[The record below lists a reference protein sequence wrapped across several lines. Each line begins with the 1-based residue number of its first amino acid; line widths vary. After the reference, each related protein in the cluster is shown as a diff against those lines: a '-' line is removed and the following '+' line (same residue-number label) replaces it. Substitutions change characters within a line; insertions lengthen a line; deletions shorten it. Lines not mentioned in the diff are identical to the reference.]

1 MAFALVWDNEEEKL
15 YETGCD
21 HGVLYPKASTAST
34 ISSDGTSLDDKET
47 KYTGGV
53 VWNGLTSVSKSPS
66 GAEAN
71 DIYADNI
78 KYASLRSA
86 ETFGGTIEAYMYP
99 PEFAECDGSATVGT
113 GVYVGQQKRKPF
125 GFAFRSD
132 VGSAADGGIDVN
144 TNYKLHLIYNATAS
158 PSEQS
163 FSTINDSPEAITMS
177 WEITTLPE
185 AVGSITTGSGQSA
198 VTKTYLPTATIT
210 IDSSKLSETGLAK
223 LAALEQVLYGTP
235 AVMNGT
241 TVTTPAVPAMLP
253 MPKDVIELFTTT

>member
-1 MAFALVWDNEEEKL
+1 MANNATYALEWDKEEEKL
-15 YETGCD
+15 YETGCN

-34 ISSDGTSLDDKET
+34 ISSDGTYLDEKET

-125 GFAFRSD
+125 GFTFRSD

-144 TNYKLHLIYNATAS
+144 TDYKLHLIYNATAS

-177 WEITTLPE
+177 WELTTLPE
-185 AVGSITTGSGQSA
+185 AVGTVNNVA
-198 VTKTYLPTATIT
+198 YLPTATLT
-210 IDSSKLSETGLAK
+210 IDSSKLDSTGKQK

-235 AVMNGT
+235 NTAAQGETSN
-241 TVTTPAVPAMLP
+241 AIPAMLP
-253 MPKDVIELFTTT
+253 MPKDIIGLFTTT

>member
-1 MAFALVWDNEEEKL
+1 MAFALVWDKEEEKL

-34 ISSDGTSLDDKET
+34 ISSNGTPLDGKET

-144 TNYKLHLIYNATAS
+144 TKYKLHLIYNATAS

-177 WEITTLPE
+177 WELTTLPE
-185 AVGSITTGSGQSA
+185 AVGTIGSDQNA
-198 VTKTYLPTATIT
+198 VTYLPTATLT
-210 IDSSKLSETGLAK
+210 IDSSKLSEAGLAK
-223 LAALEQVLYGTP
+223 LAILEQVLYGTP
-235 AVMNGT
+235 KVGT
-241 TVTTPAVPAMLP
+241 TDAIEPMLP
-253 MPKDVIELFTTT
+253 MPKDIIELFTAT